1 MFCKRIKIDFQDKII
16 DLFRIALH
24 NFFGMDIETLR
35 KICLAFPAV
44 TEDVKWGNDL
54 CFSVGGK
61 MFCVT
66 NLEPPHTFSFK
77 VTESEFD
84 DLSAAEGFEPAPYL
98 ARAKWVLVTDSS
110 KLSRK
115 DLKYYLQQSYD
126 LITAKL
132 TRKQR
137 KDLGI
142 E

>member
-1 MFCKRIKIDFQDKII
+1 
-16 DLFRIALH
+16 
-24 NFFGMDIETLR
+24 MDIEVLR
-35 KICLAFPAV
+35 TICLSFPAV

-54 CFSVGGK
+54 CFCVGGK

-77 VTESEFD
+77 VTDAEFEEV
-84 DLSAAEGFEPAPYL
+84 SQAEGFKPAPYM

-115 DLKYYLQQSYD
+115 DLKNYLQQSYE
-126 LITAKL
+126 LITAKFS
-132 TRKQR
+132 RKQR
-137 KDLGI
+137 KELGI

>member
-1 MFCKRIKIDFQDKII
+1 
-16 DLFRIALH
+16 
-24 NFFGMDIETLR
+24 MDIDVLR
-35 KICLAFPAV
+35 TVCLSFPAV

-54 CFSVGGK
+54 CFCVGGK

-77 VTESEFD
+77 VTDAEFEE
-84 DLSAAEGFEPAPYL
+84 LSQSEGFQPAPYM

-110 KLSRK
+110 KLSRTE
-115 DLKYYLQQSYD
+115 LKNYLQQSYE
-126 LITAKL
+126 LITAKFS
-132 TRKQR
+132 RKQR